1 MRKKVLRGVRKFKL
15 GISKLKFIVAYK
27 YGTSGIL
34 IWMANFGKTFVINK
48 YLSSNFGSVR
58 SYFPGTFL
66 FSALTFYSKFF
77 LKKKY
82 VILFKCYMTF

>member
-34 IWMANFGKTFVINK
+34 IWMANF
-48 YLSSNFGSVR
+48 R
-58 SYFPGTFL
+58 
-66 FSALTFYSKFF
+66 
-77 LKKKY
+77 LK
-82 VILFKCYMTF
+82 VLL